1 MECQRD
7 DVVEDE
13 VGVLQRD
20 FPASQQ
26 DDEMLDG
33 REVLAVLQPDAEGES
48 LRLSRSSEDEILEEN
63 IWLSQVVVVVSVLLA
78 EVEQNTGSSQSGM
91 SYLCVGP
98 DGPQ

>member
-1 MECQRD
+1 
-7 DVVEDE
+7 
-13 VGVLQRD
+13 
-20 FPASQQ
+20 
-26 DDEMLDG
+26 MLDG

-63 IWLSQVVVVVSVLLA
+63 ISLSQVVVVVVSVLLA
-78 EVEQNTGSSQSGM
+78 EVEQNTGSSQPSM